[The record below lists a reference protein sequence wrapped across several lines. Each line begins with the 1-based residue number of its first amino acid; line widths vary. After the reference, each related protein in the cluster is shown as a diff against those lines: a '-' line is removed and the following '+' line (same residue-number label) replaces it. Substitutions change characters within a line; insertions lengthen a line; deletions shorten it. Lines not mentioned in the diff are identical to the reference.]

1 MERLNELVERAQSG
15 DLTAYARL
23 VEATQ
28 AMVLGVSLRVLR
40 DRGLAEDAV
49 QETYLRTFRM
59 LGDLDQP
66 AAFPGWLRRIAI
78 SAALNLRRT
87 RRRTFLQLDDAEDV
101 PVLDETETTWT
112 ERQRAQ
118 LAGALLS
125 LTTEERRLCDR
136 RYHGGWSTARLA
148 HDAGVSEPVMRK
160 RLQRLRDKLRKEIEV
175 SERRRVRPE
184 DLHPDLPAR
193 IVELL
198 ARPLLS
204 DLPDNPIGQVT
215 DALRG
220 VYADAA
226 EVMLPEIVDFAAA
239 SSSIGTEMLYVEAGE
254 LQRIDDSRILRY
266 DLTLPLMLAV
276 RFEGRPLRV
285 WAAGKAYRQAPRD
298 ATHLDAFHQVDV
310 LWMDERTR
318 LDPWQLTAR
327 VVQSMHVLLP
337 GRAMKIVP
345 TEYPMC
351 REAWE
356 LEVEDRGRWLEALAW
371 GVFTERVVRHLGGD
385 PVVHTA
391 MGVGHGLERLAML
404 RYGIDDIRKI
414 DVTRVA

>member
-15 DLTAYARL
+15 DLAAYARL

-49 QETYLRTFRM
+49 QETYLRAFRM
-59 LGDLDQP
+59 LGDLDEP

-78 SAALNLRRT
+78 TAALNLRRA
-87 RRRTFLQLDDAEDV
+87 RRMTFLQLDDAEDV

-118 LAGALLS
+118 LAAALLT
-125 LTTEERRLCDR
+125 LTVDERRLCDR

-148 HDAGVSEPVMRK
+148 GDAGVSEPVMRK
-160 RLQRLRDKLRKEIEV
+160 RLQRVRDKLRREIEV
-175 SERRRVRPE
+175 SERRRVRPD
-184 DLHPDLPAR
+184 DLPADLPAR
-193 IVELL
+193 IVALL
-198 ARPLLS
+198 AQPLLT
-204 DLPDNPIGQVT
+204 DLPENPIGQIVS
-215 DALRG
+215 ALRA

-226 EVMLPEIVDFAAA
+226 DVSLPEIVDFADA
-239 SSSIGTEMLYVEAGE
+239 SRSIGTDMLYVEAQE
-254 LQRIDDSRILRY
+254 LQRVDEARILRY
-266 DLTLPLMLAV
+266 DLTLPLMLTA
-276 RFEGRPLRV
+276 RFEGQPLRL
-285 WAAGKAYRQAPRD
+285 WAAGKAYRQSPRD
-298 ATHLDAFHQVDV
+298 ATHLDAFHQADV
-310 LWMDERTR
+310 LWMDERAR

-345 TEYPMC
+345 TAYPMC
-351 REAWE
+351 SEAWE
-356 LEVEDRGRWLEALAW
+356 LEIEDRGRWLEVLAW
-371 GVFTERVVRHLGGD
+371 GVFTSRLVRHLGGD
-385 PVVHTA
+385 PAVHTA
-391 MGVGHGLERLAML
+391 MGAGHGLERLAML

-414 DVTRVA
+414 EVSRVA